1 MVQSEGVRVRT
12 VLLLAV
18 AVLVSPLGSYTGL
31 FATSGHAQA
40 VASSHPL
47 DTVPTTVAPPVVSTD
62 SPTASTVPPTVA
74 VPLPPP
80 PTVTDVAATWP
91 VADVPSPGVHVYAVP
106 DSPIVALVVASRT
119 EFGNTVVLPI
129 IGRWETWLKVRLPVR
144 PNNAY
149 GWIKSGDVNVSSV
162 PDRIVVSL
170 ANRTLRWFH
179 DGVAAL
185 EATVGVGSPQDPTPP
200 AEYYV
205 TDVLPSSGAY
215 GPFII
220 ALNGHSDA
228 LTDFEGGDPRL
239 AIHGTDNPATIG
251 AAASFGCVHVP
262 NGIDRELAAA
272 MQPGTLVEIS

>member
-1 MVQSEGVRVRT
+1 VVQSEGVRVRT

-31 FATSGHAQA
+31 FGTSGHAQA

-74 VPLPPP
+74 LPLPPP
-80 PTVTDVAATWP
+80 ATVTDVAATWP
-91 VADVPSPGVHVYAVP
+91 VADVPSPGVHVY
-106 DSPIVALVVASRT
+106 
-119 EFGNTVVLPI
+119 
-129 IGRWETWLKVRLPVR
+129 
-144 PNNAY
+144 
-149 GWIKSGDVNVSSV
+149 VSSV